1 MPGEVEAQL
10 SLSPDDFRK
19 VLQLTHELY
28 NFPDVRLT
36 ELGIELE
43 ALREF
48 LLALSAARHQIS
60 DETEEVRIFAAS
72 EENFPPSKVQE
83 KESVRV
89 SAPYRLIQLWP
100 ESLSYVLD
108 KMSPE
113 EMYLRTGCR
122 TEELRQAIETMRF
135 T

>member
-1 MPGEVEAQL
+1 M
-10 SLSPDDFRK
+10 
-19 VLQLTHELY
+19 LQLTHELY
-28 NFPDVRLT
+28 NFPDVRLRG
-36 ELGIELE
+36 LGIDPE

-48 LLALSAARHQIS
+48 LLALSAAKRQIS
-60 DETEEVRIFAAS
+60 DETEEVRISAVS
-72 EENFPPSKVQE
+72 EENLPSSKVRE
-83 KESVRV
+83 KALVRA
-89 SAPYRLIQLWP
+89 SAPYRLMQLWP

-122 TEELRQAIETMRF
+122 TEELRQAIEKVRF